1 MHTFDEPWY
10 KAVSV
15 FVHEAAIPRHANGC
29 QDVVARNHDRSNVR
43 LGQLLENPSSRRL
56 QLVLKDDETHKLE
69 IALSLVAL
77 HLLTF
82 DP

>member
-10 KAVSV
+10 KTVCV
-15 FVHEAAIPRHANGC
+15 FVHEAAIPCHANGC
-29 QDVVARNHDRSNVR
+29 QDVVACNHDRSNVR
-43 LGQLLENPSSRRL
+43 LGQLLENSSSRRL
-56 QLVLKDDETHKLE
+56 QLVLENDETHKFE

-77 HLLTF
+77 HFLAF